1 MPPIPPITQFLM
13 LACTAIFCLEMLVP
27 LDLWLALYPVR
38 SSYFWPWQLI
48 TYAFLHADVLH
59 LFFNMLGLWMFGGEL
74 EVLWGRKRY
83 AAFLA
88 MGALFGA
95 LTFVVVT
102 TLMGVPSALVGFSG
116 SIYALLLASA
126 ILFPTRTIMP
136 LFPPIPMKMRTF
148 VIVFGV
154 IALVMGFGGRNL
166 GALAHL
172 GGMLGG
178 WITIRYWRGQAPFG
192 RRR

>member
-13 LACTAIFCLEMLVP
+13 LACTAIFCLERLVP

-48 TYAFLHADVLH
+48 TYAFLHADMLH

-102 TLMGVPSALVGFSG
+102 ALMGVPSALVGFSG
-116 SIYALLLASA
+116 AIYALLLASA
-126 ILFPTRTIMP
+126 MLFPTRTI
-136 LFPPIPMKMRTF
+136 
-148 VIVFGV
+148 
-154 IALVMGFGGRNL
+154 
-166 GALAHL
+166 
-172 GGMLGG
+172 
-178 WITIRYWRGQAPFG
+178 
-192 RRR
+192 